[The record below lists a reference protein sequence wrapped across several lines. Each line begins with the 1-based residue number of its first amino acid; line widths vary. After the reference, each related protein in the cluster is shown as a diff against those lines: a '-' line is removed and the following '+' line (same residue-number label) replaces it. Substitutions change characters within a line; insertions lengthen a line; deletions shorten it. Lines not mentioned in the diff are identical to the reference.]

1 MPHVKL
7 TLNRLETKLFQAC
20 DILRGK
26 MDASEYKEYIFGML
40 FLKRMSDQYQADRT
54 AIADQYKAEGHDDE
68 TIQMLLDDPSQYA
81 YFVPQAA
88 AWETIKHIK
97 TNVGTEL
104 NKALAALEDANTTK
118 GLEDVL
124 KHINFNKK
132 VGKKPMEDSV
142 LVQFIQHFNTI
153 PLTNDDFEF
162 PDLLGAAYEYLIK
175 YFADSAGKKGGEFYT
190 PSEVVRLLVELLE
203 PEEGMEFYDPTCGS
217 GGMLIQSKKYV
228 EETGGDVSK
237 IDLFGQE
244 DSGTTWSICKMNMI
258 LHGAGGANIQN
269 EDTLAK
275 PQHITANG
283 EIRSFDRVIANP
295 PFSQNYQKLGMEHT
309 GRFHTWL
316 PEGGK
321 KADFMFV
328 QHMVASLKQN
338 GKMAVVMPHGVLFR
352 GGEEK
357 QCRQKL
363 IEQGILEAV
372 IGLPQGL
379 FYGTGIPA
387 CVLVINKAQ
396 AAQRKHVVFINAD
409 REYKEGKNQNQL
421 RPEDIEKI
429 SHVYQQIADLNNQD
443 NAELNNIPK
452 YARAVPVSEL
462 EAEEYNLNIRRY
474 VDNSPAPEP
483 HDVKAHLNGGIPE
496 VEVNALAPYWD
507 NYPKLKQ
514 ALFNEGHSS
523 HPDEAYFS
531 LNDVISDKS
540 SIKST
545 VEAFPAL
552 VSKHQD
558 LIKKLDNW
566 WCEKFMPEFYSLGND
581 LSGSK
586 GVFALRRESLN
597 SIVDALLPEKL
608 LSIYQIRG
616 AMANNFK
623 NLEAELKSIANSGWN
638 AELIPDEEILQSE
651 FPKVLA
657 DIKKDQ
663 ARINELEG
671 LFAAADEDDYEPTEE
686 NPALP
691 SAYNKQL
698 KEDKKVPVNDFKD
711 AIKVIKIKI
720 GEALN
725 HIKAEAGLPKGTKKG
740 DFTKITQKDP
750 NFSLVENLFE
760 LASTQKVELSN
771 KGEIQDLAKQGS
783 TALQTIEEIEGKLQA
798 HKALDDELK
807 ALKAGIKEAEKKKDN
822 LVEAARSNIDPS
834 DAQILIEKRFKQLMQ
849 ASFDQYLRQL
859 VTHLVKAVEN
869 LHGKYAVTV
878 KDILTERDGQ
888 AELLD
893 GFLQELGYE

>member
-1 MPHVKL
+1 MPHQKL
-7 TLNRLETKLFQAC
+7 TLNKLETKLFQAC

-40 FLKRMSDQYQADRT
+40 FLKRMSDQYEADRK
-54 AIADQYKAEGHDDE
+54 AIKVQYQKEGHDSDS
-68 TIQMLLDDPSQYA
+68 IQMLLDDPSQYA

-88 AWETIKHIK
+88 AWDTIKHIK
-97 TNVGTEL
+97 SNVGTEL

-175 YFADSAGKKGGEFYT
+175 FFADSAGKKGGEFYT

-203 PEEGMEFYDPTCGS
+203 PDEGMEIYDPTCGS

-275 PQHITANG
+275 PQHLTANG

-357 QCRQKL
+357 QCRAKL

-387 CVLVINKAQ
+387 CVLVINKAD

-409 REYKEGKNQNQL
+409 REYKEGKNQNSL

-429 SHVYQQIADLNNQD
+429 SHVYQQIADLNNQGNIER
-443 NAELNNIPK
+443 NAIEK

-462 EAEEYNLNIRRY
+462 EAEGYNLNIRRY

-483 HDVKAHLNGGIPE
+483 HDVKAHLNGGIPAA
-496 VEVNALAPYWD
+496 EVNALAPYWT
-507 NYPKLKQ
+507 NYPQLKD
-514 ALFNEGHSS
+514 ALFSKGHPK
-523 HPDEAYFS
+523 HPGESYYS
-531 LNDVISDKS
+531 LNEIIADKS
-540 SIKST
+540 AIKPT
-545 VEAFPAL
+545 VETFPAL
-552 VSKHQD
+552 VNKHQALSD
-558 LIKKLDNW
+558 QLNHW
-566 WCEKFMPEFYSLGND
+566 WDTIFAPAFHQLGD
-581 LSGSK
+581 QLTGSK
-586 GVFALRRESLN
+586 GVFALRREALN
-597 SIVDALLPEKL
+597 SIVDALLPQNL
-608 LSIYQIRG
+608 LSLYQIRG

-623 NLEAELKSIANSGWN
+623 NAEAELKSIANSGWN
-638 AELIPDEEILQSE
+638 AELIPDEEILQSQ
-651 FPKVLA
+651 FPQVLT
-657 DIKKDQ
+657 DLKKNQ
-663 ARINELEG
+663 TRINELDA
-671 LFAAADEDDYEPTEE
+671 LFAAANEIRDDEQEDDEDSADDSDDE
-686 NPALP
+686 NGVLPKAL
-691 SAYNKQL
+691 SKQESKDL
-698 KEDKKVPVNDFKD
+698 KAAQKENNGQLRDLKKEHKFAKKEDAARAKELETQ
-711 AIKVIKIKI
+711 I
-720 GEALN
+720 ESLN
-725 HIKAEAGLPKGTKKG
+725 KANSTIDEK
-740 DFTKITQKDP
+740 
-750 NFSLVENLFE
+750 
-760 LASTQKVELSN
+760 LAQH
-771 KGEIQDLAKQGS
+771 
-783 TALQTIEEIEGKLQA
+783 TALEK
-798 HKALDDELK
+798 ELK
-807 ALKAGIKEAEKKKDN
+807 DLKAGIKEAEKKKDD
-822 LVEAARSNIDPS
+822 LVQKAREKITPTEAKE
-834 DAQILIEKRFKQLMQ
+834 LIEKRFKQQMQ
-849 ASFDQYLRQL
+849 ASFEQYLRQL
-859 VTHLVKAVEN
+859 VTHLVKAIEN
-869 LHGKYAVTV
+869 LHSKYAVTV
-878 KDILTERDGQ
+878 KDILTERDQ
-888 AELLD
+888 QVELLD

>member
-1 MPHVKL
+1 MTTPKL

-40 FLKRMSDQYQADRT
+40 FLKRMSDQYQADRA
-54 AIADQYKAEGHDDE
+54 AIKAQYQKEGHDIE

-443 NAELNNIPK
+443 NEKLNSIPK
-452 YARAVPVSEL
+452 YARAVPVSEV
-462 EAEEYNLNIRRY
+462 EDEGYNLNIRRY

-483 HDVKAHLNGGIPE
+483 HDVKAHLNGGIPT
-496 VEVNALAPYWD
+496 VEVNALQSYWD
-507 NYPKLKQ
+507 NYTGLQQ
-514 ALFNEGHSS
+514 ALFTKQKAEHANKAGYQAFNEI
-523 HPDEAYFS
+523 
-531 LNDVISDKS
+531 ISDKA
-540 SIKST
+540 SIKTTLETYPT
-545 VEAFPAL
+545 VMQ
-552 VSKHQD
+552 KHQD
-558 LIKKLDNW
+558 LSDQLNNW
-566 WCEKFMPEFYSLGND
+566 WDNTFAPAFHKLGDD
-581 LSGSK
+581 LTGSK

-616 AMANNFK
+616 AMASNFK
-623 NLEAELKSIANSGWN
+623 NSEAELKSIANSGWN
-638 AELIPDEEILQSE
+638 AELIPDEEILQSQ
-651 FPKVLA
+651 FPQVLA
-657 DIKKDQ
+657 DLKKDQ
-663 ARINELEG
+663 ARINELDA
-671 LFAAADEDDYEPTEE
+671 LFAAANEVSEDEDSADDNDEE
-686 NPALP
+686 NESGVLP
-691 SAYNKQL
+691 KAQVKTLKASQKENNGQL
-698 KEDKKVPVNDFKD
+698 RDLKKELKFAKKEDEARAKELETQ
-711 AIKVIKIKI
+711 I
-720 GEALN
+720 EALN
-725 HIKAEAGLPKGTKKG
+725 KANSTIDEK
-740 DFTKITQKDP
+740 
-750 NFSLVENLFE
+750 LV
-760 LASTQKVELSN
+760 QH
-771 KGEIQDLAKQGS
+771 
-783 TALQTIEEIEGKLQA
+783 TALEK
-798 HKALDDELK
+798 ELK
-807 ALKAGIKEAEKKKDN
+807 ELKAGIKEAEKKKDD
-822 LVEAARSNIDPS
+822 LVEKAREKITPEE
-834 DAQILIEKRFKQLMQ
+834 AKELIEKRFKQLMK
-849 ASFDQYLRQL
+849 ASFEQYLRQL
-859 VTHLVKAVEN
+859 VTHLIKAVEN

-878 KDILTERDGQ
+878 KDILTERDQQ

>member
-1 MPHVKL
+1 MPHQKL
-7 TLNRLETKLFQAC
+7 TLNKLESKLFQAC

-40 FLKRMSDQYQADRT
+40 FLKRMSDQYQADRK
-54 AIADQYKAEGHDDE
+54 AIKVQYQKEGHDSDS
-68 TIQMLLDDPSQYA
+68 IQMLLDDPSQYA
-81 YFVPQAA
+81 YFVPQVA
-88 AWETIKHIK
+88 AWDTIKHIK
-97 TNVGTEL
+97 SNVGTEL

-175 YFADSAGKKGGEFYT
+175 FFADSAGKKGGEFYT

-203 PEEGMEFYDPTCGS
+203 PDEGMEIYDPTCGS

-275 PQHITANG
+275 PQHLTANG

-357 QCRQKL
+357 QCRAKL

-387 CVLVINKAQ
+387 CVLVINKAD

-409 REYKEGKNQNQL
+409 REYKEGKNQNSL

-429 SHVYQQIADLNNQD
+429 SHVYQQIADLNNQGNIER
-443 NAELNNIPK
+443 NAIEK

-462 EAEEYNLNIRRY
+462 EAEGYNLNIRRY
-474 VDNSPAPEP
+474 VDNSSAPEP
-483 HDVKAHLNGGIPE
+483 HDVKAHLNGGIPAA
-496 VEVNALAPYWD
+496 EVNALAPYWT
-507 NYPKLKQ
+507 NYPQLKD
-514 ALFNEGHSS
+514 ALFSEGHPK
-523 HPDEAYFS
+523 HPGETYYS
-531 LNDVISDKS
+531 LNEIIADKS
-540 SIKST
+540 AIKPT
-545 VEAFPAL
+545 VETFPAL
-552 VSKHQD
+552 VNKHQALSD
-558 LIKKLDNW
+558 QLNHW
-566 WCEKFMPEFYSLGND
+566 WDTTFAPAFHQLGD
-581 LSGSK
+581 QLTGSK
-586 GVFALRRESLN
+586 GVFALRREALN
-597 SIVDALLPEKL
+597 SIVDALLPQNL
-608 LSIYQIRG
+608 LSLYQIRG

-623 NLEAELKSIANSGWN
+623 NAEAELKSIANSSWN
-638 AELIPDEEILQSE
+638 AELIPDEEILQSQ
-651 FPKVLA
+651 FPQVLV
-657 DIKKDQ
+657 DLKKDQ
-663 ARINELEG
+663 TRINELDA
-671 LFAAADEDDYEPTEE
+671 LFAAANEIRDDEQEDDEGSADDNDNDQE
-686 NPALP
+686 N
-691 SAYNKQL
+691 
-698 KEDKKVPVNDFKD
+698 ETGV
-711 AIKVIKIKI
+711 
-720 GEALN
+720 
-725 HIKAEAGLPKGTKKG
+725 LPKVQVK
-740 DFTKITQKDP
+740 
-750 NFSLVENLFE
+750 
-760 LASTQKVELSN
+760 
-771 KGEIQDLAKQGS
+771 
-783 TALQTIEEIEGKLQA
+783 
-798 HKALDDELK
+798 ELK
-807 ALKAGIKEAEKKKDN
+807 ASQKDNNGQLRDLKKELRFSKQESKKDSANTEDEVRAKELEVQIETLTQANNTIDQKLAQHTALEKELKDLKAGIKEAEKKKDD
-822 LVEAARSNIDPS
+822 LVQKAREKITPTEAKE
-834 DAQILIEKRFKQLMQ
+834 LIEKRFKQQMQ
-849 ASFDQYLRQL
+849 ASFEQYLRQL
-859 VTHLVKAVEN
+859 VTHLVKAIEN
-869 LHGKYAVTV
+869 LHSKYAVTV
-878 KDILTERDGQ
+878 KDILTERDQ
-888 AELLD
+888 QVELLD